1 MPARL
6 ISELRA
12 VVGRHVTLEAARW
25 LDDQLAHA
33 HELRAFDGAFSGA
46 GRRLGTAP
54 LDGSDVAALA
64 SLGLPWSSEVGVD
77 ECGRAA
83 LLLATLPSRSPD
95 DQGRLIDQLIRRG
108 EIRERQAV
116 LRVLAAL
123 PGPER
128 FVAIAIDA
136 CRTNVTTVF
145 NAIACDNDFPERW
158 FPDPAFAQ
166 MVLKA
171 LFIGVPVA
179 RIRGLAARTTDELV
193 RMVEAF
199 ASERRAAGRDVP
211 QDTSL
216 FRRTS

>member
-1 MPARL
+1 MSARL

-12 VVGRHVTLEAARW
+12 VVGRHVTPEAMRW

-33 HELRAFDGAFSGA
+33 PAAPAFDGAFSGA

-54 LDGSDVAALA
+54 LDGADVAALA
-64 SLGLPWSSEVGVD
+64 ALGLPWPAEVGVD

-83 LLLATLPSRSPD
+83 LLLATCAARSAD
-95 DQGRLIDQLIRRG
+95 DQRRLVEQLIRRG

-116 LRVLAAL
+116 LRVLTAL

-128 FVAIAIDA
+128 FVALAIDA

-145 NAIACDNDFPERW
+145 GAIACDNEFPERW

-211 QDTSL
+211 HDASW